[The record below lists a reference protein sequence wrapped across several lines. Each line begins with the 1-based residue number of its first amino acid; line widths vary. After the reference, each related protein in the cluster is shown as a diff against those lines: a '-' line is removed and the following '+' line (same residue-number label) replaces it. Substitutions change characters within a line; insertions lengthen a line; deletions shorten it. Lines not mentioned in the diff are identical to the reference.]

1 MPYYVQRT
9 VTDDKGRYEVH
20 QYDCRHK
27 PTVNARQFQAENDND
42 AMEKAPLKPADGCKH
57 CMEKYHRG

>member
-20 QYDCRHK
+20 HYDCGYK
-27 PTVNARQFQAENDND
+27 PTVNARQFQAANDSD

-57 CMEKYHRG
+57 CMPSYHKG